1 MRLFTLV
8 LGFFHCFQKFFPVF
22 SQPGQC
28 LFHRHPI
35 NSRRS
40 LVGFDPLAGSVQV
53 LPAQDPFKQI
63 RTALFLSFLTANT
76 LRSRIPFV
84 FRTISLWAARLFAV
98 FPFIMLT
105 SFCNLLGT
113 NDCSVIPS
121 FFPVLWPLLTSCG
134 SLLLRI
140 FSPMRPQ
147 DLPGYSHVLFLFTC
161 RIYRKAIPCSD
172 WALFCYANLPSP
184 PALYAIS
191 VRQTRALPIRGTF
204 SPYSGFL
211 QIPPHDGHPCLW
223 LTLPTTGRIRDFHP
237 IECALTGRTRRLR
250 VLSEE
255 RARSRENKINISKD
269 NQSTAPKSGGW
280 PPDWCGI

>member
-1 MRLFTLV
+1 MTILLPCASRLSGNCLQPTPATLVSPNCMRLFTLV

-53 LPAQDPFKQI
+53 LPCSGSFQANPHRPVPFLLPDCQHS
-63 RTALFLSFLTANT
+63 ALPAYPSCSALSF
-76 LRSRIPFV
+76 
-84 FRTISLWAARLFAV
+84 LWAARLFAV

-140 FSPMRPQ
+140 FFPNASARP
-147 DLPGYSHVLFLFTC
+147 P
-161 RIYRKAIPCSD
+161 
-172 WALFCYANLPSP
+172 
-184 PALYAIS
+184 
-191 VRQTRALPIRGTF
+191 
-204 SPYSGFL
+204 
-211 QIPPHDGHPCLW
+211 
-223 LTLPTTGRIRDFHP
+223 
-237 IECALTGRTRRLR
+237 R
-250 VLSEE
+250 VLT
-255 RARSRENKINISKD
+255 RSFPLYLPHL
-269 NQSTAPKSGGW
+269 PKS
-280 PPDWCGI
+280 DSV

>member
-140 FSPMRPQ
+140 FPQCVRKTSPGTHTFFSSLPAAFTEKRFRVAIGRGLRPIEQ
-147 DLPGYSHVLFLFTC
+147 STH
-161 RIYRKAIPCSD
+161 
-172 WALFCYANLPSP
+172 PSWN
-184 PALYAIS
+184 
-191 VRQTRALPIRGTF
+191 F
-204 SPYSGFL
+204 SPSRGDHGRLFQPSNSCLNSHFAKKEKTSNFL
-211 QIPPHDGHPCLW
+211 
-223 LTLPTTGRIRDFHP
+223 
-237 IECALTGRTRRLR
+237 
-250 VLSEE
+250 
-255 RARSRENKINISKD
+255 
-269 NQSTAPKSGGW
+269 
-280 PPDWCGI
+280 

>member
-1 MRLFTLV
+1 M
-8 LGFFHCFQKFFPVF
+8 F
-22 SQPGQC
+22 SQPGQR
-28 LFHRHPI
+28 LLNGHPV

-40 LVGFDPLAGSVQV
+40 LVGLDPLVGPVQV
-53 LPAQDPFKQI
+53 FPAQDSFKQI
-63 RTALFLSFLTANT
+63 RTVLFLYVLTANT

-147 DLPGYSHVLFLFTC
+147 DLPGYSHVLSLFTC
-161 RIYRKAIPCSD
+161 RIYRK
-172 WALFCYANLPSP
+172 
-184 PALYAIS
+184 
-191 VRQTRALPIRGTF
+191 
-204 SPYSGFL
+204 
-211 QIPPHDGHPCLW
+211 
-223 LTLPTTGRIRDFHP
+223 
-237 IECALTGRTRRLR
+237 
-250 VLSEE
+250 
-255 RARSRENKINISKD
+255 
-269 NQSTAPKSGGW
+269 
-280 PPDWCGI
+280 